1 MFTYAY
7 RCTQVGLK
15 SIKKKKEEEKRK
27 EKGLKILQQA
37 VCSFEALYL
46 IKIQT
51 HTVFPNVTEL
61 LTFAYQK

>member
-1 MFTYAY
+1 MHIAA
-7 RCTQVGLK
+7 LK
-15 SIKKKKEEEKRK
+15 LDWKVLKKKKEEKRN

>member
-7 RCTQVGLK
+7 GCTQVGLK
-15 SIKKKKEEEKRK
+15 SIKEEKIK
-27 EKGLKILQQA
+27 EKGLQILQQA

-46 IKIQT
+46 LKIQT
-51 HTVFPNVTEL
+51 HTVFLNITEL

>member
-15 SIKKKKEEEKRK
+15 SIKKKKEEKKKIKRPTGF
-27 EKGLKILQQA
+27 ETGYF
-37 VCSFEALYL
+37 FEALYL

-51 HTVFPNVTEL
+51 HTVFPNSTEL
-61 LTFAYQK
+61 LTFAYKK

>member
-61 LTFAYQK
+61 LTFAYRK